1 MHIFHRYFIVENC
14 CRRNFWRQQK
24 FDFRKVWIEKVRF
37 ALRIDVIA
45 QKLAPV
51 APGEVC
57 EYLHFSLQ
65 FEYELNSVFVRKNA
79 DIRKLRLKPQE
90 RVCKF

>member
-1 MHIFHRYFIVENC
+1 M
-14 CRRNFWRQQK
+14 
-24 FDFRKVWIEKVRF
+24 RF
-37 ALRIDVIA
+37 ALRIDIIA

-65 FEYELNSVFVRKNA
+65 FEYELKSVFVRKNA
-79 DIRKLRLKPQE
+79 DIRKLRLEPQE
-90 RVCKF
+90 QVFEL